1 MFSYRHAFH
10 AGNHA
15 DVLKHFIA
23 VECIDYMRQKD
34 TAFWYIDTHAG
45 AGGYALDGKWADKT
59 GEYETG
65 IGRLWTRND
74 LPPALADYVALVRE
88 FNPDGKLSY
97 YPGSPYFALQLLGDR
112 DRLRLFEAHPT
123 EQEVLRENFEAQGRA
138 VARRT
143 MIFGADG
150 FAGLKTILPPASR
163 RAFTLIDPS
172 YEDKR
177 DYTRTT
183 QTVQEGLDRFPT
195 GMYAVWY
202 PLVQRRE
209 AAQLP
214 ERMKR
219 LTINGQPI
227 KNWVHAALTVCNP
240 VPGGMGL
247 HGSGMFIVNPPY
259 RLQDTLKTTLPY
271 LVETLGQD
279 KGAQFLLEGKQA

>member
-15 DVLKHFIA
+15 DVLKHCIA

-45 AGGYALDGKWADKT
+45 AGGYELDGKWADKT

-65 IGRLWTRND
+65 IGRLWDRKD
-74 LPPALADYVALVRE
+74 LPEALADYVTLVRE
-88 FNPDGKLSY
+88 FNPDGKLRY

-112 DRLRLFEAHPT
+112 DRLRLFEMHPT
-123 EQEVLRENFEAQGRA
+123 EQEVLRENFEAQGKA

-143 MIFGADG
+143 MIFSADG
-150 FAGLKTILPPASR
+150 FSGLKTILPPAAR
-163 RAFTLIDPS
+163 RGFTLIDPS

-177 DYTRTT
+177 DYSRVGTT
-183 QTVQEGLDRFPT
+183 MQEALDRFPT
-195 GMYAVWY
+195 GTYAVWY

-209 AAQLP
+209 SGQMP
-214 ERMKR
+214 DR
-219 LTINGQPI
+219 LRRLQIGGQPI
-227 KNWVHAALTVCNP
+227 KNWVNASLTISDP

-259 RLQDTLKTTLPY
+259 KLHDTLKDVMPY
-271 LVETLGQD
+271 LVKHLGQD
-279 KGAQFLLEGKQA
+279 KGASFVLEGKSA